1 MKQALLGS
9 ARRLPGVG
17 MFEQGAGSLDLV
29 RAFNYLRSYTP
40 TATLSPRYVI
50 IV

>member
-17 MFEQGAGSLDLV
+17 MFEQGAGRLDLL
-29 RAFNYLRSYTP
+29 RAFHFLRSYRP
-40 TATLSPRYVI
+40 MATLSPRSMI
-50 IV
+50 I